1 MKELYISPE
10 LELISFVPQERLAG
24 NVDYGDDFGGGFGNN
39 QNGGM
44 SETYGEIVVPDLP
57 GFGKG

>member
-24 NVDYGDDFGGGFGNN
+24 DVDYGDDFGGGFDGE
-39 QNGGM
+39 QNGGI
-44 SETYGEIVVPDLP
+44 STPQDGEIKLPDF
-57 GFGKG
+57 FG